1 MAIRVPSGQLI
12 TFTGETLKSPSK
24 NVCHLKTF
32 TILVKNPCI
41 DWETCSQMA
50 DIKDRNV
57 LFWVKIP
64 LYSNIF
70 TSLKRSVLNEDKE

>member
-1 MAIRVPSGQLI
+1 MAIRAPSGQFI

-32 TILVKNPCI
+32 TILVKNPCVQ
-41 DWETCSQMA
+41 WETCSQMA

-57 LFWVKIP
+57 L
-64 LYSNIF
+64 
-70 TSLKRSVLNEDKE
+70 SVGQNSTL